1 MNRWIERLTRWAG
14 WISAALLGAIFL
26 VILAG
31 VAARYGFAR
40 PLAWT
45 DEVVVVLFVW
55 LVFWTGAL
63 VVPAREHVAFEI
75 VFEMLPPAGRRVAGF
90 IGAAITAALLFY
102 ATPKTI
108 DFIQFLW
115 REKTPVLSLRLD
127 FVYACFALFI
137 AAAGLRFALR
147 AFDMTRR
154 DWSERL

>member
-1 MNRWIERLTRWAG
+1 MNRWIQRLTRWAG

-90 IGAAITAALLFY
+90 IGAATTAALLFY

-108 DFIQFLW
+108 DFI
-115 REKTPVLSLRLD
+115 
-127 FVYACFALFI
+127 
-137 AAAGLRFALR
+137 
-147 AFDMTRR
+147 
-154 DWSERL
+154 